1 MILEL
6 SGSLAEELHETIGVV
21 VADMSSEIAATDN
34 PGYRKGL
41 RDRRERLR
49 GVLTQLDE
57 AKQ

>member
-6 SGSLAEELHETIGVV
+6 SGSLVEELHVTIGGV

-34 PGYRKGL
+34 PTYRKRL

-49 GVLTQLDE
+49 GVLTQLD
-57 AKQ
+57 AVKG

>member
-6 SGSLAEELHETIGVV
+6 SGSLVEELHDTIGEV

-34 PGYRKGL
+34 PTYRKRL

-49 GVLTQLDE
+49 GVLTQLD
-57 AKQ
+57 AVKA

>member
-6 SGSLAEELHETIGVV
+6 SGSLVEELHDTIGGV

-34 PGYRKGL
+34 PTFRKRL

-49 GVLTQLDE
+49 GVLTQLD
-57 AKQ
+57 AVKG